1 MFDWY
6 DQIKMYYDLGIYGAD
21 QVQVFVDAGWIR
33 DVYKR
38 QFQISTTKA
47 CRTATA

>member
-33 DVYKR
+33 QEQGAKITGR
-38 QFQISTTKA
+38 GWEARGGTP
-47 CRTATA
+47 

>member
-33 DVYKR
+33 QEQGSKITGR
-38 QFQISTTKA
+38 
-47 CRTATA
+47 